1 MPVSGGAGEEL
12 PLRAFVFIT
21 GDAEFIARY
30 APTVEP
36 AANETCLFVQLPS
49 DATTTNGLTVSGA
62 IGRDLR
68 ALIASATSG
77 GVPSW
82 LRSAVP
88 ALLGALSDAEVRA
101 LGETGTV
108 AWTGTDT
115 AVGLLQLFGFANAEL
130 QPIAQLLASLAGD
143 SDADSATDTF
153 FGQFESLLVARVR
166 EVLALGSGE
175 GGAVS
180 FVEASSRFLDDL
192 RAEFSWFFDYLP
204 QTAAGEA
211 ALVEQVLAKLANSRV
226 LKFAAARDAFLAS
239 LTGSLLDTESLGSVF
254 SANLAALQAR
264 QRQIFDIAAAGAVV
278 GSVAFT
284 VGTVYQIIYDIID
297 AFVQIIRYAGAGIG
311 YLYGAAKDALIASA
325 TEPDEALAPASN
337 ETVLS
342 LFSGFDVEA
351 FLTTDLPMLIAD
363 LRTTALGIVDD
374 FIENAERYGEAV
386 AEFLTRVL
394 GQGAETT
401 LNVLFD
407 AYDESASALDRML
420 YAVKQ
425 WFSLG
430 TMLGPMIVDIVLMFC
445 SGGSS
450 GVVSAAT
457 KLGKLDAVGDALAF
471 TRRAAGAIERLPVY
485 DRVVSFVNR
494 TPRLRTTIARLF
506 EALWNAVGAVADRVK
521 QLLAVLYKAPEPDW
535 PPLEDVAVMVDTWYD
550 RCSTVNFFAGILVML
565 SGSADVDTD
574 GNLVLADAG

>member
-1 MPVSGGAGEEL
+1 MPVSGGTGEEL
-12 PLRAFVFIT
+12 PLHAFVFIT
-21 GDAEFIARY
+21 GDAELIARY

-36 AANETCLFVQLPS
+36 ATNETCLFVQLGS
-49 DATTTNGLTVSGA
+49 DATTTTGLTVSGA
-62 IGRDLR
+62 IGGELR

-88 ALLGALSDAEVRA
+88 ALVGALSDAEVRA

-108 AWTGTDT
+108 AWTGTDA

-130 QPIAQLLASLAGD
+130 QPIAQLLAALAGD
-143 SDADSATDTF
+143 SDADSAIDRF
-153 FGQFESLLVARVR
+153 LGQFESLLVARVR
-166 EVLALGSGE
+166 EVLALGTGE
-175 GGAVS
+175 EGAVS
-180 FVEASSRFLDDL
+180 FAEASSRFLDDL

-226 LKFAAARDAFLAS
+226 LKFAAA
-239 LTGSLLDTESLGSVF
+239 
-254 SANLAALQAR
+254 
-264 QRQIFDIAAAGAVV
+264 GAVV

-284 VGTVYQIIYDIID
+284 VGTVYQIIYDIVD
-297 AFVQIIRYAGAGIG
+297 AFVQIIKYTGAGIG
-311 YLYGAAKDALIASA
+311 YLYGAARDTLTAAA
-325 TEPDEALAPASN
+325 TEPEAALAPASD

-374 FIENAERYGEAV
+374 FIENAHRYGEAA

-401 LNVLFD
+401 LSVLFD
-407 AYDESASALDRML
+407 AYEASASVLDRML

-430 TMLGPMIVDIVLMFC
+430 TMLGPMIDDIVLMFC
-445 SGGSS
+445 WGGAS
-450 GVVSAAT
+450 GVASAAA
-457 KLGKLDAVGDALAF
+457 KLGKLDEIGDALAF
-471 TRRAAGAIERLPVY
+471 TRRAAGAIEHLPVY
-485 DRVVSFVNR
+485 ERVVGLINR
-494 TPRLRTTIARLF
+494 SPRLRTTIARLF
-506 EALWNAVGAVADRVK
+506 EALWNAAGA
-521 QLLAVLYKAPEPDW
+521 W
-535 PPLEDVAVMVDTWYD
+535 PIA
-550 RCSTVNFFAGILVML
+550 
-565 SGSADVDTD
+565 
-574 GNLVLADAG
+574 